1 MIFISKSHFLF
12 SFSLNL
18 FGFRPMIR
26 KSYHKKGGG
35 DTIRGETVMKSNAEE
50 GPMKKSMVGSEN
62 DGNRSWVPDDRTGI
76 YYPKGHEKVMEDV
89 PVGAA
94 KHTHGVNWFSNNFD
108 A

>member
-1 MIFISKSHFLF
+1 MNTSLSRGAPTFNSMLF
-12 SFSLNL
+12 K
-18 FGFRPMIR
+18 PMMR

-35 DTIRGETVMKSNAEE
+35 DTNCGGMKTVKSNAEE
-50 GPMKKSMVGSEN
+50 GPMKKSTVGSEN

-94 KHTHGVNWFSNNFD
+94 KHSHGVNWFSNNFD
-108 A
+108 E

>member
-1 MIFISKSHFLF
+1 MNTSLSRGAPTFNSVLF
-12 SFSLNL
+12 K
-18 FGFRPMIR
+18 PMMR

-35 DTIRGETVMKSNAEE
+35 DMIHGETTTTTVKSNAE

-62 DGNRSWVPDDRTGI
+62 DGNKIWVPDDRTGI

>member
-1 MIFISKSHFLF
+1 MNTSLSRGAPTFNSVLF
-12 SFSLNL
+12 K
-18 FGFRPMIR
+18 PMMR
-26 KSYHKKGGG
+26 KSYHKKRGG
-35 DTIRGETVMKSNAEE
+35 DTICGEMTTVKSNAEE

-62 DGNRSWVPDDRTGI
+62 DGNKSWVPDDRTGI

-94 KHTHGVNWFSNNFD
+94 KHTHSVNWFSNNFD

>member
-1 MIFISKSHFLF
+1 MNTSLSRGAPTFNSLLF
-12 SFSLNL
+12 K
-18 FGFRPMIR
+18 PMIR

-35 DTIRGETVMKSNAEE
+35 NTIHREMTSVKSNAEE
-50 GPMKKSMVGSEN
+50 GLMKKSMIGSEI

-89 PVGAA
+89 PVEAA